1 MFRRERLSFF
11 CKCAYFRIYFNRIVR
26 KANKNVIAVVK
37 SSIESVEKLHL
48 LSWNRRVLAS
58 WRHCVFRVEAPVTF
72 VTTAKWPWNPLSNLI
87 TLLKAISCVL
97 RKSPQYLRLWSFY
110 SINVRVS
117 VIACPSVLTSKV
129 FQKLALPSKSNID
142 RTHPCRMYFDILM
155 EVGW

>member
-1 MFRRERLSFF
+1 MFHREKLIFL
-11 CKCAYFRIYFNRIVR
+11 CKCAYFRIYFNKIVR
-26 KANKNVIAVVK
+26 KANKNVISVVK
-37 SSIESVEKLHL
+37 SRVESVEKLHL

-72 VTTAKWPWNPLSNLI
+72 ITTAKWPWNPLSNLI

-97 RKSPQYLRLWSFY
+97 QKSPQYLRLRSFF

-129 FQKLALPSKSNID
+129 FQKLALPCKSNID
-142 RTHPCRMYFDILM
+142 RTHPGRIYFDILI
-155 EVGW
+155 EVGG